1 MRDLKGIMAFCCL
14 MIAVGFILIDVFRNP
29 YAQIVTILL
38 PMAVIVLN
46 VHHLWGDWFPIRRGP
61 QINTLSGISG
71 TQIGQPILE
80 YGGFETR
87 RVAFPRDLIH
97 PEIRKQREKGMAWF
111 WDFMSGVYTLEI
123 QAKSWQWVEIPQE
136 DNENPNGCILY
147 LGRLDG
153 GDLKNP
159 DIIVPV
165 KQLERQSAII
175 SYVFTAM
182 AKLEEQV
189 ANIANV
195 KNLDAEQMAQHL
207 QYLSDKVKQVKIITK
222 QGASGS
228 EVSEIGAAMG

>member
-1 MRDLKGIMAFCCL
+1 MRDLTGIAAFCSL
-14 MIAVGFILIDVFRNP
+14 MIAIGFILIDIFRNP
-29 YAQIVTILL
+29 YARIIAILL
-38 PMAVIVLN
+38 PLAMITLN
-46 VHHLWGDWFPIRRGP
+46 VNHLWGDWFPMRRGA

-97 PEIRKQREKGMAWF
+97 PDIRSQRERGMVWL
-111 WDFMSGVYTLEI
+111 WDFVSGVITLEI
-123 QAKSWQWVEIPQE
+123 QGKSWQWVEIPQE

-153 GDLKNP
+153 GELKNP
-159 DIIVPV
+159 DIIIPV

-195 KNLDAEQMAQHL
+195 KNLDSEQMAQHL
-207 QYLSDKVKQVKIITK
+207 QYISDKVKNVKIITK
-222 QGASGS
+222 QGSSGS
-228 EVSEIGAAMG
+228 EISEIGAAMG